1 MEDVSAIP
9 MHLDVVDTL
18 RVAVAGD
25 VAAAFDDEAAF
36 AMSVGLMSEDS
47 AKKTSSDNDTIPA
60 PAERTAF
67 FNAFAQQPFQQ
78 VRNRFLAPLA
88 YQAKNRGKGLWK
100 LLVKKPKEDRKPL
113 WKKR

>member
-1 MEDVSAIP
+1 MEVSYRAVDVVVEVAETRHKVPHPIVRGMEDVSAIP

-47 AKKTSSDNDTIPA
+47 AKKTSSDNDIIVL
-60 PAERTAF
+60 F
-67 FNAFAQQPFQQ
+67 H
-78 VRNRFLAPLA
+78 
-88 YQAKNRGKGLWK
+88 
-100 LLVKKPKEDRKPL
+100 D
-113 WKKR
+113 